1 MRLKRAVYELAF
13 VFMSSTL
20 LYTIEQQVLL
30 LQSVPTCFGHNFPKH
45 FWDYVKKINVWDTL
59 LFHFYFLGH
68 PIVARATGC
77 HVLLSPLSVRICEIV
92 WVIKSEKFLGWCLS
106 SFTGF
111 CHEFYDK
118 MECCLACNYEF
129 AGLGCSF
136 YFMLVFWCLIWIIVI
151 HCKSVN
157 CFYSS
162 L

>member
-1 MRLKRAVYELAF
+1 MKSNFHRNSF
-13 VFMSSTL
+13 FWN
-20 LYTIEQQVLL
+20 
-30 LQSVPTCFGHNFPKH
+30 PTFPYY
-45 FWDYVKKINVWDTL
+45 WSL
-59 LFHFYFLGH
+59 LGH
-68 PIVARATGC
+68 PVIARATGC

-157 CFYSS
+157 CFYSFKAFEQFGTDYCKKKD
-162 L
+162 LKKGDQKC

>member
-1 MRLKRAVYELAF
+1 MFK
-13 VFMSSTL
+13 
-20 LYTIEQQVLL
+20 QVLDTIF
-30 LQSVPTCFGHNFPKH
+30 QSTFEIM
-45 FWDYVKKINVWDTL
+45 WKKNNVWDTL
-59 LFHFYFLGH
+59 LFNFYFLGH